1 LGSSPASPSCGL
13 GSRVATSAGAR
24 AGHGVSC
31 SHSGDRRG
39 RAGRG
44 AQFARGTARSAFN
57 RDINIRAD
65 FDHDNAIAR
74 HDTVAARAVTAVAA
88 AARSPLAC
96 RPGRGGGTLAPGR
109 WRHCRLAF
117 ATAGTAGTPLP
128 LAGLAQLLACG
139 SAWRFLYAAVRRVPQ
154 MLSPP
159 QHRHSRGPLPP
170 CGGRGREAPNQR
182 GVAQDPIVDWSTC
195 RGPLEVLRSRWRS

>member
-1 LGSSPASPSCGL
+1 M
-13 GSRVATSAGAR
+13 
-24 AGHGVSC
+24 
-31 SHSGDRRG
+31 
-39 RAGRG
+39 
-44 AQFARGTARSAFN
+44 
-57 RDINIRAD
+57 
-65 FDHDNAIAR
+65 
-74 HDTVAARAVTAVAA
+74 
-88 AARSPLAC
+88 
-96 RPGRGGGTLAPGR
+96 
-109 WRHCRLAF
+109 AF

-182 GVAQDPIVDWSTC
+182 GVAQDPIVSVGGRAEMCQSGLDTS
-195 RGPLEVLRSRWRS
+195 PFVLEDKAELAQWLPRRSCP